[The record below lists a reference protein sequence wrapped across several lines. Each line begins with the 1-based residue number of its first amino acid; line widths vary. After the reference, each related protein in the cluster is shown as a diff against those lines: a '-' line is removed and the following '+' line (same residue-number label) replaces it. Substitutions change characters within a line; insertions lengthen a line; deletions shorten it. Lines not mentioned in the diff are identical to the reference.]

1 VNSVCW
7 PTGLAGDGY
16 FRLERRLLKANL
28 DWLLAVPADMATLR
42 SRLKDVD
49 GDQQTACELL

>member
-1 VNSVCW
+1 
-7 PTGLAGDGY
+7 
-16 FRLERRLLKANL
+16 LKANL